1 MKLRY
6 RTTYRAR
13 TGHLV
18 VIPDG
23 AKIRPIS
30 NYGTLDGRAI
40 DVRLSPDD
48 PLSATHPGLRWSVL
62 VSDLS
67 PLDGGDS

>member
-13 TGHLV
+13 SGHLV

-30 NYGTLDGRAI
+30 NYGTLDDRAI
-40 DVRLSPDD
+40 YVRLSPVVRARLG
-48 PLSATHPGLRWSVL
+48 PVASRRR
-62 VSDLS
+62 
-67 PLDGGDS
+67 